1 MRRQAPIYDPLN
13 DEHRSAEWEIELA
26 EMKGTDKLAQ
36 AVNEYHAELF
46 EDQKE
51 WMQEKQDTEWWLLG
65 DSVFI
70 DENGFLADICFSNGY
85 RRVHMLIDRNVH
97 NKRYSVVEV
106 YDAQDA
112 MDFTVGST
120 KQKQTKR
127 ESYY

>member
-51 WMQEKQDTEWWLLG
+51 WMQEKQDTVLWKCMMRRMLWILRSVRQSKSRQNGNPTISIATNIKDSHLL
-65 DSVFI
+65 
-70 DENGFLADICFSNGY
+70 
-85 RRVHMLIDRNVH
+85 
-97 NKRYSVVEV
+97 
-106 YDAQDA
+106 
-112 MDFTVGST
+112 
-120 KQKQTKR
+120 QKANHYFMPAYIPAPPSQIP
-127 ESYY
+127 